1 LGQTTRRVVVLGDG
15 AEWIWKRA
23 AQFMGGPCVEVI
35 EIVDINHAYDHLW
48 AVGRA
53 VFDPEA
59 ATWVEP
65 LKDRL
70 YAEGA
75 GVVLAALDTLVP
87 PTPSAAEV
95 VRTTRAYFG
104 DNAAR
109 MDYPRFV
116 AQRLPIGS
124 GAIESMCKSLIEERE
139 KGAGMRWTGPGAQAV
154 ASLRALHRSGDW
166 AAFWQ
171 RHPLRPRAPRARAAR
186 PVVTPPPEVVLPCPA
201 ADLGPPARS
210 NAPPAEP
217 VPVIPLPPPVD
228 TAQRPAPSHPWRRFK
243 IGRARCA

>member
-1 LGQTTRRVVVLGDG
+1 
-15 AEWIWKRA
+15 
-23 AQFMGGPCVEVI
+23 VEVI
-35 EIVDINHAYDHLW
+35 EIVDIHHAYDHLW

-53 VFDPEA
+53 LFDAEA

-75 GVVLAALDTLVP
+75 GVVLAALDAVAVGP
-87 PTPSAAEV
+87 PPPAAAEV
-95 VRTTRAYFG
+95 VRTTRDYFAEH
-104 DNAAR
+104 AAR

-116 AQRLPIGS
+116 AQHLPIGS

-166 AAFWQ
+166 VAF
-171 RHPLRPRAPRARAAR
+171 
-186 PVVTPPPEVVLPCPA
+186 
-201 ADLGPPARS
+201 
-210 NAPPAEP
+210 
-217 VPVIPLPPPVD
+217 
-228 TAQRPAPSHPWRRFK
+228 
-243 IGRARCA
+243 